1 MQEVRDL
8 TTVLSDAITFVR
20 QAHANAKE
28 TLAAEVIK
36 ARANVDKVN
45 SMTQEFKKA
54 NLELEAFI
62 GNTASN
68 FPPPDED
75 LKVSTGLDELKLE
88 QKTDIN
94 GVTLHAVG
102 AKK

>member
-68 FPPPDED
+68 FPPLDED
-75 LKVSTGLDELKLE
+75 FKTYTGQDELRVEPKA
-88 QKTDIN
+88 DIN
-94 GVTLHAVG
+94 GVTLKREGV
-102 AKK
+102 K